1 MRAAELRSRT
11 LNERD
16 AARDMRAC
24 GREVLA
30 AYASALGEKLPRGL
44 RGELLR
50 LFAEAAESCARLTEG
65 EEELPPRDAFAA
77 FSRRKK
83 QLGKQE

>member
-50 LFAEAAESCARLTEG
+50 LFAEAAESCARLSER
-65 EEELPPRDAFAA
+65 EEELPPCETFAA
-77 FSRRKK
+77 FSRRRK

>member
-65 EEELPPRDAFAA
+65 EEERPPRDAFAA
-77 FSRRKK
+77 FSCRRK

>member
-1 MRAAELRSRT
+1 MSAAELRSRT
-11 LNERD
+11 LCERD
-16 AARDMRAC
+16 AERDMCAC

-44 RGELLR
+44 RSELLR

-65 EEELPPRDAFAA
+65 EEELLPRETFSA

-83 QLGKQE
+83 QLEKQE